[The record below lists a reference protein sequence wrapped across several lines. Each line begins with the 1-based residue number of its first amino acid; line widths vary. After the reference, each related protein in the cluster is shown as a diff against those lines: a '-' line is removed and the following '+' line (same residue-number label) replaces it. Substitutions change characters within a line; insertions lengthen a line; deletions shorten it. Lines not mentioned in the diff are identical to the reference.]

1 MNQINQWWTKSDK
14 QYNKRNLQLNEST
27 NSTEIE
33 NITEPPCDPKL
44 RSANLVLS
52 LVMDKYIYIYIWWI
66 KCDLREYLKLVKRKE
81 EIAMYCGN
89 KF

>member
-1 MNQINQWWTKSDK
+1 MNQINQWRTKSDK

-52 LVMDKYIYIYIWWI
+52 LVMDKYIYI
-66 KCDLREYLKLVKRKE
+66 
-81 EIAMYCGN
+81 
-89 KF
+89 